1 MARILITGSSDGIGA
16 VAARKLIQQGHSVIL
31 HARNESR
38 AADAKAACPGAED
51 CLIADLSSIADT
63 RKLAAE
69 ANKKYGALDAVVH
82 NAGIGYNAAAQR
94 TQGVSTMFLVNSL
107 APFVLTSLM
116 DKPKHLVYVS
126 SGLHTGGDDSL
137 KDVGWQERK
146 KIEAFQ
152 AYSDT
157 KLHNAIF
164 SAAVARLWPDVRAT
178 SVDPGWVP
186 TKLGSYSAPGDI
198 DSSGDVIAWLATE
211 GGKSGKHYGPHRREK
226 SAHRAAADISKQD
239 QLLEIYENM
248 SGVKFAEQ

>member
-51 CLIADLSSIADT
+51 CLIADLSSTADT
-63 RKLAAE
+63 QKLATE
-69 ANKKYGALDAVVH
+69 ANRKYGALDAIVH
-82 NAGIGYNAAAQR
+82 NAGIGYNSAAQR
-94 TQGVSTMFLVNSL
+94 TQGVSTMFIVNSL

-116 DKPKHLVYVS
+116 NKPKRLVYVS

-157 KLHNAIF
+157 KLHNAIL
-164 SAAVARLWPDVRAT
+164 SAAVARLWPGVQAT
-178 SVDPGWVP
+178 SMDPGWVP
-186 TKLGSYSAPGDI
+186 TKLGSYNAPGDI
-198 DSSGDVIAWLATE
+198 DSSGDVIAWLAIE
-211 GGKSGKHYGPHRREK
+211 GGKSGKHYGPHRKEK
-226 SAHRAAADISKQD
+226 GAHRAAADVSKQD
-239 QLLEIYENM
+239 QLLAIYENM